1 MKNGERHGILYPST
15 MDGGGGVEY
24 ITRIDINIYSCVT
37 KDITTDEVIITNERV
52 MHITEHHPNDYE
64 RYCSY
69 MRMAL
74 EQPDYILEDG
84 PNTALILKEVSE
96 EGLRFRLILRLKTS
110 KDDSRYKNSIL
121 TFWKTNGQKW
131 RQNVKNRKIL
141 YKRPES

>member
-1 MKNGERHGILYPST
+1 
-15 MDGGGGVEY
+15 
-24 ITRIDINIYSCVT
+24 
-37 KDITTDEVIITNERV
+37 
-52 MHITEHHPNDYE
+52 
-64 RYCSY
+64 
-69 MRMAL
+69 MAL